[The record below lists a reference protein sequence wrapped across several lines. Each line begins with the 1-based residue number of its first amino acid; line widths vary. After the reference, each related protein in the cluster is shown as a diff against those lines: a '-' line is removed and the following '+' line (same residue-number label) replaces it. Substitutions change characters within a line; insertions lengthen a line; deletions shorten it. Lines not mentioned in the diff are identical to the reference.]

1 MPDMRITR
9 LLVVLLVF
17 LMLQSCTSVRQL
29 RYFNDLPD
37 STVIH
42 LPTQPQEERIIQVG
56 DRLAISFAGANEE
69 ATTYFNSYGGVPT
82 SGGVVGAGGTAR
94 VGEVSG
100 FQVDPDGNLEFPKIG
115 KIKAAG
121 KTNFQLRDTLEK
133 LVAPYLKDPL
143 VTVRFYSF
151 KFTVLGEVRSPGTF
165 DLPSQRTTLLDAL
178 GAAGDLPRSAKRHDI
193 QVYRDYN
200 GARKIEKIDLR
211 NAAIL
216 NNPDMFQVKHND
228 VIIVQPR
235 DVRLFGDE
243 ARTYI
248 GLASLLISA
257 ATILIVIGRK

>member
-1 MPDMRITR
+1 MNPKY
-9 LLVVLLVF
+9 LLIIALAF
-17 LMLQSCTSVRQL
+17 LALTSCTSVRQL

-42 LPTQPQEERIIQVG
+42 LPTQPQEERIIQIG
-56 DRLAISFAGANEE
+56 DRLAISFAAANED
-69 ATTYFNSYGGVPT
+69 AANYFNNYGGIPT
-82 SGGVVGAGGTAR
+82 SGGVSGTGGAAR
-94 VGEVSG
+94 AGSGEISG
-100 FQVDPDGNLEFPKIG
+100 FQVDSDGNLEFPKIG
-115 KIKAAG
+115 KVKVVG
-121 KTNFQLRDTLEK
+121 KTNFQLRDTLEL
-133 LVAPYLKDPL
+133 LVTPYLKDPM

-200 GARKIEKIDLR
+200 GQRKIEKIDLR

-216 NNPDMFQVKHND
+216 HNPDMFQVKHND

-257 ATILIVIGRK
+257 ATILIVISRK

>member
-1 MPDMRITR
+1 MNPKY
-9 LLVVLLVF
+9 LLIIALAF
-17 LMLQSCTSVRQL
+17 LALTSCTSVRQL

-42 LPTQPQEERIIQVG
+42 LPTQPQEERIIQKG
-56 DRLAISFAGANEE
+56 DRLAISFGAANQE
-69 ATTYFNSYGGVPT
+69 AASYFNNYGGIPT
-82 SGGVVGAGGTAR
+82 FGGLAGGSTGALR
-94 VGEVSG
+94 GGEVSG
-100 FQVDPDGNLEFPKIG
+100 YLVDPDGNLEFPKLG
-115 KIKAAG
+115 KVKVEG
-121 KTNFQLRDTLEK
+121 LTNWKLADTLTT
-133 LVAPYLKDPL
+133 LVLPYLKDPL
-143 VTVRFYSF
+143 VTVKYFSF

-165 DLPSQRTTLLDAL
+165 DLPLQRTTLLDAL
-178 GAAGDLPRSAKRHDI
+178 GAAGDLPRTAKRHDI

-200 GARKIEKIDLR
+200 GQRKIEKIDLR

-216 NNPDMFQVKHND
+216 HNPDMFQVKHND

-257 ATILIVIGRK
+257 ATILIVISRK